1 MGQMRENFSKASVR
15 ALRDRAG
22 NRCSRPTCLC
32 FTVGADI
39 STTDGV
45 TLIGVAAHIH
55 AASPGGPRYN
65 SRQSAAERSSIK
77 NAIWLCENC
86 ASLIDKNGG
95 RNFSASTISGWKAE
109 AERNTSDLV
118 LFQKSQTRPD
128 WLSRMHY
135 AQFINVPRLS
145 TMLNLGAELASLNNK
160 MINGFRG
167 LGMETGR
174 IAAYVEGAIA
184 RSSIQA
190 IDIDDILPVSDE
202 FIGQIVSFNKNC
214 FTKNGVD
221 AGSVVSPKL
230 LAKFDARKS
239 PHFYIKSGSSK
250 IIFPYDPAWVTTN
263 TAYCDFTSGRVRFA
277 GLGVVKRID
286 YSENQIFVSP
296 LLVAFP
302 RNDFMDAFYG
312 KRF

>member
-1 MGQMRENFSKASVR
+1 MGFVVLGWRQGGLLHT
-15 ALRDRAG
+15 LR
-22 NRCSRPTCLC
+22 
-32 FTVGADI
+32 
-39 STTDGV
+39 
-45 TLIGVAAHIH
+45 
-55 AASPGGPRYN
+55 
-65 SRQSAAERSSIK
+65 RQ
-77 NAIWLCENC
+77 L
-86 ASLIDKNGG
+86 
-95 RNFSASTISGWKAE
+95 
-109 AERNTSDLV
+109 
-118 LFQKSQTRPD
+118 Q
-128 WLSRMHY
+128 
-135 AQFINVPRLS
+135 
-145 TMLNLGAELASLNNK
+145 
-160 MINGFRG
+160 
-167 LGMETGR
+167 
-174 IAAYVEGAIA
+174 

-202 FIGQIVSFNKNC
+202 FVGQIVSFNKNC

-312 KRF
+312 KKF